1 MMSTRSATDPTR
13 SSSRLASRVASSWAR
28 PRGLLIVLPG
38 YESSFLARQP
48 IRFLPDLPGAPGAIY
63 LFRRN
68 LLRVSADLEELAREV
83 RVTVQ
88 HEVGHLLGL
97 DEDDLE
103 QWGLG

>member
-1 MMSTRSATDPTR
+1 MTRTSHDIAT
-13 SSSRLASRVASSWAR
+13 S
-28 PRGLLIVLPG
+28 
-38 YESSFLARQP
+38 
-48 IRFLPDLPGAPGAIY
+48 PGAIF

-68 LLRVSADLEELAREV
+68 LLRFCHTAEELEKEV

-103 QWGLG
+103 QWGLA